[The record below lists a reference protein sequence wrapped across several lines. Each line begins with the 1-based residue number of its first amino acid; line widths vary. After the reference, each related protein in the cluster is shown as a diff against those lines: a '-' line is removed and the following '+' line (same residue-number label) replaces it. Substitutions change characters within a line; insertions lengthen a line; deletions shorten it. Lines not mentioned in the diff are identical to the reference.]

1 MKIKMKYLK
10 EPKSCYV
17 FSAGEP
23 RTEDHI
29 TLYLKKQQV
38 DTAGIDPQKGI
49 TVTVEEGGA
58 EI

>member
-10 EPKSCYV
+10 ETKSCYV

-38 DTAGIDPQKGI
+38 DAASIDPQKGI

>member
-10 EPKSCYV
+10 DTKYCYV

-23 RTEDHI
+23 RTENHI
-29 TLYLKKQQV
+29 TLYLKKKQV
-38 DTAGIDPQKGI
+38 DAAGIDPQNGI

-58 EI
+58 EA

>member
-1 MKIKMKYLK
+1 MKNKMKYLK
-10 EPKSCYV
+10 ETKFCYV

-38 DTAGIDPQKGI
+38 DAAGIDPQKGI

-58 EI
+58 ET

>member
-10 EPKSCYV
+10 DTKSCYV

-23 RTEDHI
+23 RTENHI
-29 TLYLKKQQV
+29 TLYLKKKQV
-38 DTAGIDPQKGI
+38 DAAGIDPQNGI

-58 EI
+58 EA

>member
-10 EPKSCYV
+10 ETKSCYV

-23 RTEDHI
+23 YTEDHI
-29 TLYLKKQQV
+29 ALYLKKKQV
-38 DTAGIDPQKGI
+38 DAAGIDPQNGI

-58 EI
+58 EA